1 MRYKWKCYAA
11 TSREFLKRKY
21 ECLSPYF
28 FFVPSYYVLPG
39 WSSSNRFEIW
49 GHTLRIV
56 EQQDRRR
63 VTCQWRAT
71 FLVLDCFTLNFFH
84 MREKKNREICCI
96 SFFKIFFI
104 YLSLL
109 CWVFISAWIFSSCG
123 KRGRLSGC
131 SAWASLCC
139 AFSCCGALV
148 RTSEFQVSCGSTA
161 QAHGLSCSK
170 AHGIFPGLV
179 SNLCLP
185 HWQMDSSPLSHR
197 EVHLLHFYT
206 ITWMIRKRNQGNKPH
221 LPLHQKE

>member
-84 MREKKNREICCI
+84 MREKKKKEKSVAFLFLKYFLFTYLYFVGS
-96 SFFKIFFI
+96 SFLLGF
-104 YLSLL
+104 SLA
-109 CWVFISAWIFSSCG
+109 V
-123 KRGRLSGC
+123 
-131 SAWASLCC
+131 ASEGD
-139 AFSCCGALV
+139 SLV
-148 RTSEFQVSCGSTA
+148 AVHGLLIAVLFLVVEHWFGQVSF
-161 QAHGLSCSK
+161 K
-170 AHGIFPGLV
+170 
-179 SNLCLP
+179 
-185 HWQMDSSPLSHR
+185 
-197 EVHLLHFYT
+197 
-206 ITWMIRKRNQGNKPH
+206 
-221 LPLHQKE
+221 